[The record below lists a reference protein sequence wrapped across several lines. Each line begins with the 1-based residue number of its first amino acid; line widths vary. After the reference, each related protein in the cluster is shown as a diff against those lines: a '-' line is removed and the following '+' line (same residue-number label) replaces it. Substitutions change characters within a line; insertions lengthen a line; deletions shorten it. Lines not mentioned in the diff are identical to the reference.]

1 MEIINFTNLKTTNFF
16 HTGIYLI
23 IVAGHFY
30 VGSSQNIEKRMLE
43 HRRALIKN
51 NGDNQKFINCV
62 NKYGINNCYYRILE
76 ECDETQ
82 LLNREEYWI
91 NLLQADL
98 NINKYP
104 TQNIGN
110 RFSVKQT
117 KKPIYQYDLEGNF
130 IAEYESSKEASE
142 KTGIYR
148 RSISLAASSNSKFKS
163 AGNFQ
168 WSYIKINKLSPYTNN
183 SALAKIKSVYIFDV
197 LTGIEQKFDSI
208 IKAAKSITNN
218 TSTIEVLSAT
228 ISSCCK
234 IGGFIQQHYLARY
247 ENEKYKLPT
256 RNSIIYN
263 AQLNEFYD
271 NHKIAQQKLNISL
284 HKIKNKCKDESDT
297 SLHYLN
303 VVARVKF
310 RESGKLHLLDN
321 PNPSS
326 VEIQ

>member
-1 MEIINFTNLKTTNFF
+1 
-16 HTGIYLI
+16 
-23 IVAGHFY
+23 
-30 VGSSQNIEKRMLE
+30 ML
-43 HRRALIKN
+43 
-51 NGDNQKFINCV
+51 
-62 NKYGINNCYYRILE
+62 
-76 ECDETQ
+76 
-82 LLNREEYWI
+82 
-91 NLLQADL
+91 
-98 NINKYP
+98 
-104 TQNIGN
+104 
-110 RFSVKQT
+110 
-117 KKPIYQYDLEGNF
+117 PIPCLSLFPN
-130 IAEYESSKEASE
+130 AS
-142 KTGIYR
+142 T
-148 RSISLAASSNSKFKS
+148 SSNSKFKS

-168 WSYIKINKLSPYTNN
+168 WSYIKINKLNPYTNN

-197 LTGIEQKFDSI
+197 LTGIEQKFNSI

-247 ENEKYKLPT
+247 ENEKYKLPI

-263 AQLNEFYD
+263 AQLNEFYN

-297 SLHYLN
+297 SLYYLN

-326 VEIQ
+326 IEI